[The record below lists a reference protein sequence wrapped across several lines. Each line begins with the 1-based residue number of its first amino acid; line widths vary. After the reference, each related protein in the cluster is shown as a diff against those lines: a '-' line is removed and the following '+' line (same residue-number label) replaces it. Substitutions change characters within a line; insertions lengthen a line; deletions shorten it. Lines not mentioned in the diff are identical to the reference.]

1 MKKGN
6 LILITLLLFAYNLLL
21 AQVESTVLTF
31 KRGKL
36 WQSVAY
42 AKVGPPF
49 NDWRRVGIGLDWPG
63 FDPSLIN
70 ESIGGA
76 PSYLVTGGFFVG
88 CKRTDD
94 SVLTVED
101 WSVSGSSISTDAS
114 QKYIVTKH
122 TAVYPNKS
130 NYWLQS
136 NPLAG
141 EEVFETVFEYNMN
154 YNLSD
159 IYQIRHM
166 LPIRVTRRTHQWS
179 GSKLDENYIIYEY
192 IFKNISNEIRQKIQ
206 DNPTLYPPRFV
217 ADTLKDFI
225 ALINYGMHTNNRS
238 WTVLFPNE
246 TPGARNMQFEYKNKA
261 VYAWAVNSPI
271 TGDSRKEDF
280 GYAVAMGRLVPTGSG
295 GYESS
300 GEYLAP
306 GFVGFKLLYA
316 SRNKNGLETAV
327 KQNGW
332 VAGSNSADWGGP
344 MANVGDIDS
353 KYRILQDIS
362 KVPKFI
368 DSKRDTVY
376 MKKNRIWT
384 WMSLGPW
391 DLNPGDSVKI
401 VLVEAVDG
409 VDYNIAIQPKVYNFS
424 YLKTNGEKIFE
435 ATLSRAELTYRN
447 GMNHPDPPAAPTFT
461 IDYFR
466 ESRLVANVLTWGTEA
481 ELISDPDDNTSDL
494 AGYIVYRSDYL
505 PIGPWEI
512 VDTVFKGSPIHLSGS
527 TYTFIDSTVDV
538 GKSYYYAL
546 TAFDN
551 GKATWVGSAQT
562 INNVPPLESS
572 IFANRM
578 EVPFVATLPPKDN
591 LNDVLVVPNPFIIG
605 EGRSMPGQ
613 GDEIQ
618 FVNIPNPCTIKIY
631 TVRGDLVKT
640 IEITEGEGGIVK
652 WNQVTDYGQFVE
664 SGIYLFHVDSKI
676 GQKTGKFA
684 IIR

>member
-1 MKKGN
+1 MKKRN
-6 LILITLLLFAYNLLL
+6 LILITLLLFSYNFLF

-36 WQSVAY
+36 WQSVGY
-42 AKVGPPF
+42 AKVGPPY

-63 FDPSLIN
+63 FDLSLIN

-101 WSVSGSSISTDAS
+101 WSVSGASISTDAS

-122 TAVYPNKS
+122 TALYPNKS

-141 EEVFETVFEYNMN
+141 EEVFETVWEYNMN

-159 IYQIRHM
+159 DYQIRHM
-166 LPIRVTRRTHQWS
+166 LPIRVTRRAHQWS

-192 IFKNISNEIRQKIQ
+192 IFKNIADEINQKIQ
-206 DNPTLYPPRFV
+206 NNPTLYPPRFV

-246 TPGARNMQFEYKNKA
+246 TPGARNVKFEYKNNA
-261 VYAWAVNSPI
+261 IYAWAVNSPV
-271 TGDSRKEDF
+271 TGESRKEDF
-280 GYAVAMGRLVPTGSG
+280 GYSVAMGRLLPTVSG
-295 GYESS
+295 GYEPS
-300 GEYLAP
+300 GEYLSP

-316 SRNKNGLETAV
+316 SRNKSGQETRV
-327 KQNGW
+327 RQNGW
-332 VAGSNSADWGGP
+332 VIGSNSADWGGP

-353 KYRILQDIS
+353 KYSILEDIS
-362 KVPKFI
+362 IVPKFLA
-368 DSKRDTVY
+368 DKRDTVY
-376 MKKNRIWT
+376 MQKNRMWT
-384 WMSLGPW
+384 WMSLGSW
-391 DLNPGDSVKI
+391 DLNPGDSVRI

-461 IDYFR
+461 IDYYR
-466 ESRLVANVLTWGTEA
+466 QSRLVANVLTWGTEA
-481 ELISDPDDNTSDL
+481 ELISDPDDNTYDL
-494 AGYIVYRSDYL
+494 TGYLVYRSDYL
-505 PIGPWEI
+505 PIGPWARI
-512 VDTVFKGSPIHLSGS
+512 DTVFKGSPAHLSGS

-562 INNVPPLESS
+562 INNIPPLESS

-591 LNDVLVVPNPFIIG
+591 LNEVLVVPNPFVLG

-618 FVNIPNPCTIKIY
+618 FVNIPNPCTIRIY

-640 IEITEGEGGIVK
+640 IDVVEGEGGIVR
-652 WNQVTDYGQFVE
+652 WDQVTDYGQF
-664 SGIYLFHVDSKI
+664 
-676 GQKTGKFA
+676 
-684 IIR
+684 